1 MSTLSKLTAY
11 ILKKMLLVAH
21 VVVCRRTA
29 FVIVMK
35 SSDVEKIS
43 RFVRTTP
50 MDVDEMGKVIKKLKE
65 LYRQNDQQLK
75 NIKGEKKL

>member
-1 MSTLSKLTAY
+1 M
-11 ILKKMLLVAH
+11 
-21 VVVCRRTA
+21 
-29 FVIVMK
+29 IVMK